1 MDVYLSPEQLA
12 MRAEVRAFLDEEY
25 PLDRITQMERDE
37 EYPDEFYQS
46 CAERGW
52 TGIPVPTEHGG
63 SDGSVVDLCVFV
75 EEVGKTSISLATL
88 YITGTIFGSHALHI
102 CGSTEQAD
110 RHLPAIVTGDKR
122 FALSM
127 SEPGAGSDFA
137 GMETTAE
144 KVGGGWRISGVK
156 GPISGAERAEVIITA
171 ARTNTFSEQP
181 RQKGITLF
189 LVENQVDNP
198 TPGLSFD
205 RRQHLAMKALMVN
218 DVTYDNVFVP
228 DDAVLGEVDDGWLN
242 LAKLMDPERLAN
254 AAQSIGVAQAALDDA
269 VTYANNREQ
278 YGGPIARFQAVTH
291 PLAEAQAEV
300 AAARLLVYAAA
311 HKRDVEGPCP
321 MEASMAKML
330 ANNVSGRATTA
341 AMQVAGARGWEAESH
356 FLRRNLEVRG
366 CELGGGTSQIQR
378 NIIAHHMGLRT
389 KG

>member
-1 MDVYLSPEQLA
+1 MDVYLSPEQLE
-12 MRAEVRAFLDEEY
+12 MRAEVRAFLDEHY
-25 PLDRITQMERDE
+25 PPDRVLQMENDE
-37 EYPDEFYQS
+37 EYPDAFYRE
-46 CAERGW
+46 CAARGW

-63 SDGSVVDLCVFV
+63 SDGSVLDLCVFV
-75 EEVGKTSISLATL
+75 EEVGKTSVAMSTL

-102 CGSTEQAD
+102 CGTKEQGD
-110 RHLPAIVTGDKR
+110 RYLPAIVAGDKR
-122 FALSM
+122 FALAM

-137 GMETTAE
+137 GMEASAE
-144 KVGGGWRISGVK
+144 RVDGGWRIDGVK

-171 ARTNTFSEQP
+171 ARTSTHPGQS

-189 LVENQVDNP
+189 LVDNP
-198 TPGLSFD
+198 LPGLSFRD
-205 RRQHLAMKALMVN
+205 RKFPGMKALMVN
-218 DVTYDNVFVP
+218 NVHYDDVIVG

-254 AAQSIGVAQAALDDA
+254 AAQTIGIAQAAIDDGVA
-269 VTYANNREQ
+269 HACSREQ
-278 YGGPIARFQAVTH
+278 YGGPISRFQAVSH

-330 ANNVSGRATTA
+330 ANNVAARATSA
-341 AMQVAGARGWEAESH
+341 ALQVAGAAGWERDSH
-356 FLRRNLEVRG
+356 FVRRNIEVRG

-378 NIIAHHMGLRT
+378 NIIAHHMGL
-389 KG
+389 K

>member
-1 MDVYLSPEQLA
+1 MDVYLTEEQLA
-12 MRAEVRAFLDEEY
+12 MRADVRAFLDEKYPPERILQIERDVEY
-25 PLDRITQMERDE
+25 PEA
-37 EYPDEFYQS
+37 FYQE

-52 TGIPVPTEHGG
+52 TGIPVPVEYGG

-102 CGSTEQAD
+102 CGSKEQAAKY
-110 RHLPAIVTGDKR
+110 LPDIVSGKKR
-122 FALSM
+122 FALGM
-127 SEPGAGSDFA
+127 SEPDAGSDFA
-137 GMETTAE
+137 AMTTTAE
-144 KVGGGWRISGVK
+144 KVEGGWIITGAK
-156 GPISGAERAEVIITA
+156 GPISGGERAEVIITA
-171 ARTNTFSEQP
+171 ARTNTYPGQS

-189 LVENQVDNP
+189 LVENP
-198 TPGLSFD
+198 AEGLSFE
-205 RRQHLAMKALMVN
+205 RRDYLAMKALMVN
-218 DVTYDNVFVP
+218 DITYDKVFVP
-228 DDAVLGEVDDGWLN
+228 DDAVLGEVDEGWLN

-269 VTYANNREQ
+269 VIYAQNREQ
-278 YGGPIARFQAVTH
+278 YGGPIARFQAVSH
-291 PLAEAQAEV
+291 PLAESQAEV

-330 ANNVSGRATTA
+330 ANNVAGRATTN

-378 NIIAHHMGLRT
+378 NIIARYMGLR
-389 KG
+389 

>member
-1 MDVYLSPEQLA
+1 MDVYLSPDQLE
-12 MRAEVRAFLDEEY
+12 MRAEVRAFLDEHY
-25 PLDRITQMERDE
+25 PPERVLQMETDE
-37 EYPDEFYQS
+37 EYPDAFYQE
-46 CAERGW
+46 CAARGW
-52 TGIPVPTEHGG
+52 TGIPVPTEQGG
-63 SDGSVVDLCVFV
+63 SDGSVLDLCVFV
-75 EEVGKTSISLATL
+75 EEVGKTSVAMSTL

-102 CGSTEQAD
+102 CGSKEQAD
-110 RHLPAIVTGDKR
+110 RYLPAIVAGDKR

-137 GMETTAE
+137 GMEATAE
-144 KVGGGWRISGVK
+144 RVDGGWRINGLK

-171 ARTNTFSEQP
+171 ARTSSNRGQS

-189 LVENQVDNP
+189 LVDNP
-198 TPGLSFD
+198 SSGLSFQA
-205 RRQHLAMKALMVN
+205 RKFPGMKALMVN
-218 DVTYDNVFVP
+218 NVHYDNVVVG

-254 AAQSIGVAQAALDDA
+254 AAQTIGIAQAAIDDG
-269 VTYANNREQ
+269 VVYARSREQ
-278 YGGPIARFQAVTH
+278 YGGPISRFQAVSH

-330 ANNVSGRATTA
+330 ANNVAARATNA
-341 AMQVAGARGWEAESH
+341 ALQVAGAAGWERDSH
-356 FLRRNLEVRG
+356 FLRRNIEVRG

-378 NIIAHHMGLRT
+378 NIIAHHMGLR
-389 KG
+389 